1 MGQMGY
7 KIHALLV
14 ILDPRRFVTRTCNGC
29 PEFEIDGKD
38 IPDEAF
44 MHFVY
49 LGRVYTCVQ
58 VRILSLWYT
67 GIIVFIAQFA
77 ISYHQ
82 IHLHERASYSYLHSY
97 EVCIPCRG
105 NFLFIY

>member
-1 MGQMGY
+1 MGQMGF

-14 ILDPRRFVTRTCNGC
+14 ILDPCRFVTRTCNGC

-49 LGRVYTCVQ
+49 LGRFFTCMQVQ
-58 VRILSLWYT
+58 ILSLWYT
-67 GIIVFIAQFA
+67 GIIAELA
-77 ISYHQ
+77 
-82 IHLHERASYSYLHSY
+82 ERNPITIQNGSSNPSSRKNLDS
-97 EVCIPCRG
+97 
-105 NFLFIY
+105 

>member
-14 ILDPRRFVTRTCNGC
+14 ILDPCRFVTRTCNGC

-49 LGRVYTCVQ
+49 LGRFYK
-58 VRILSLWYT
+58 
-67 GIIVFIAQFA
+67 
-77 ISYHQ
+77 
-82 IHLHERASYSYLHSY
+82 
-97 EVCIPCRG
+97 
-105 NFLFIY
+105 

>member
-14 ILDPRRFVTRTCNGC
+14 ILDPCRFVTRTCNGC

-67 GIIVFIAQFA
+67 GIIVFIA
-77 ISYHQ
+77 
-82 IHLHERASYSYLHSY
+82 
-97 EVCIPCRG
+97 
-105 NFLFIY
+105 